1 MKASLRSPWTE
12 LKNDNEIDR
21 KESDLSTSG
30 KGPMADCCEQEYKSY
45 GFRKGP
51 EIS

>member
-30 KGPMADCCEQEYKSY
+30 KGPMAVSRQYNNVRLGSL
-45 GFRKGP
+45 KGG
-51 EIS
+51 EF